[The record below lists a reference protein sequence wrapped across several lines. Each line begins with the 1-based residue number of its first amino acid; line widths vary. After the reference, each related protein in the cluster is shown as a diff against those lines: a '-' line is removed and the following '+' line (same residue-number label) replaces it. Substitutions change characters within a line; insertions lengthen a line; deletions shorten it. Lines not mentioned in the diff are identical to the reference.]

1 MIQLRK
7 EDIFHKSQLNRLLI
21 EIVDTPALA
30 AALAFKGGTCAA
42 MLGRLDRFSVDLDF
56 DLVAPVD
63 HAPLRDLLADIFTR
77 LDMTLVKTF
86 RQALFFE
93 LRYPTADP
101 SQRHT
106 LKVSFSDDPPHAN
119 DYKVEYLSEIDRM
132 VRCQTAATMFANKLV
147 AVTDRFARYQTLA
160 GRDIYDIH
168 HFFLQGY
175 TYKPEIITERTGQS
189 ASDYLRSLTAHIRK
203 YVTQRVID
211 EDLNTLLPPA
221 QFRSIRKVIL
231 PETLHFLESPPA

>member
-1 MIQLRK
+1 MIWLRK
-7 EDIFHKSQLNRLLI
+7 EDVFHKSQLNRLLI
-21 EIVDTPALA
+21 EIVDTPDLA

-56 DLVAPVD
+56 DLITSID
-63 HAPLRDLLADIFTR
+63 HASLRSRLTAIFSR
-77 LDMTLVKTF
+77 LDLTLTKTF
-86 RQALFFE
+86 RQALFFQ
-93 LRYPTADP
+93 LRYPAAQP

-106 LKVSFSDDPPHAN
+106 LKVSFSDDPPRAN
-119 DYKVEYLSEIDRM
+119 DYKVEYLSEIDRL
-132 VRCQTAATMFANKLV
+132 VRCQTVETMFANKLV
-147 AVTDRFARYQTLA
+147 AVTDRFARYKTVA

-189 ASDYLRSLTAHIRK
+189 ASDYLRSLTTHIRK

-211 EDLNTLLPPA
+211 EDLNTLLPPR
-221 QFRSIRKVIL
+221 QFRSLRKVIL
-231 PETLHFLESPPA
+231 PETLHFLESLPT